1 MGNRNKTTQT
11 FKVQTPKELPAEGER
26 AKTGQ
31 AGGEAIES
39 FIINN

>member
-1 MGNRNKTTQT
+1 MGNQNKTTQT

-26 AKTGQ
+26 AKGQ
-31 AGGEAIES
+31 GGGGEAIES

>member
-1 MGNRNKTTQT
+1 M
-11 FKVQTPKELPAEGER
+11 PKELPAEGER

-31 AGGEAIES
+31 GGGGEAIES

>member
-11 FKVQTPKELPAEGER
+11 FKVQMPKELPAEGER
-26 AKTGQ
+26 AKGQ
-31 AGGEAIES
+31 GGGEAIES